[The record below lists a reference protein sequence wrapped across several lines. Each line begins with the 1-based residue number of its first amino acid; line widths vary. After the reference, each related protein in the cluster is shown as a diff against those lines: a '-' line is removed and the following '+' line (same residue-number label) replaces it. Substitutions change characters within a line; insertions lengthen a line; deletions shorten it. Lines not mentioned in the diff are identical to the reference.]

1 MKKSNLRDILNMF
14 KWHPKYSLENVSI
27 IYIDR
32 PKGMSILKGSE
43 IEKIGYKF
51 IYLKSGVA
59 IPFHRVMEIRYKD
72 EVFWR
77 KFDAQ
82 E

>member
-14 KWHPKYSLENVSI
+14 KWHPNYSLENVSI

-59 IPFHRVMEIRYKD
+59 IPFHRIMEIRYKD